1 MVPSLPP
8 LSLSDHPLIICS
20 PLSFGVLCLSIK
32 PPISSSSS
40 SHLLPPPLPPHPL
53 SSSSSSCP
61 LSSCARKKKTL
72 CQKNKSLLP
81 PPVCARACPCAC
93 VPYLCLPVSL
103 SLSVSL
109 CLLPSRQR
117 SSQQVFVSKNTERG
131 RDAGGGYKR
140 RALIPFSLCR
150 LCSFASSHSFLLQC
164 SFFSLPSSSALSKH
178 SSLIKLLQISLSQK
192 PSMSFFSPPPLLLA
206 PSSNSLAHANTPQLS
221 KE

>member
-20 PLSFGVLCLSIK
+20 PLSFGALCLSIK
-32 PPISSSSS
+32 PPISSSSSSS

-53 SSSSSSCP
+53 SSSSSSRP

-72 CQKNKSLLP
+72 CQKNKSL
-81 PPVCARACPCAC
+81 PVCARACLCAC
-93 VPYLCLPVSL
+93 MPYLCLSVSL

-131 RDAGGGYKR
+131 RDAGGGYKQH
-140 RALIPFSLCR
+140 ALIPFSLCR
-150 LCSFASSHSFLLQC
+150 LCSFTSSHSFLLRC
-164 SFFSLPSSSALSKH
+164 SFFSL
-178 SSLIKLLQISLSQK
+178 
-192 PSMSFFSPPPLLLA
+192 SPPPL
-206 PSSNSLAHANTPQLS
+206 PSLSTPA
-221 KE
+221 